1 MRMTSILKYAA
12 VVTLTGAIAL
22 ATATPSEARRGRNAA
37 VIGGIAAGV
46 LLGAAAA
53 NANRGYYYGPGYYDG
68 PSYGY
73 EPGYAYEPVYEY
85 PAPPVYM
92 PGPYYAPAPRY
103 YYRPGGSGSGC
114 GGSPGSPGYRPCN

>member
-1 MRMTSILKYAA
+1 MKMTSVLKVAA

-22 ATATPSEARRGRNAA
+22 AMATPSEARRGRNAA

-53 NANRGYYYGPGYYDG
+53 NANQGYYYGPGYSPGY
-68 PSYGY
+68 YY

-85 PAPPVYM
+85 PAPPVYA
-92 PGPYYAPAPRY
+92 PGPYYPAPRY
-103 YYRPGGSGSGC
+103 YYRQGGNGSGC
-114 GGSPGSPGYRPCN
+114 GGSPGLPNFRPCN

>member
-1 MRMTSILKYAA
+1 MTMTSVLKYAA

-53 NANRGYYYGPGYYDG
+53 NANRGYYYGPGY
-68 PSYGY
+68 
-73 EPGYAYEPVYEY
+73 AYEPVYEY
-85 PAPPVYM
+85 YQPPVYV
-92 PGPYYAPAPRY
+92 PAPYYYQGPRY
-103 YYRPGGSGSGC
+103 YYGPGGNGPGGNGC
-114 GGSPGSPGYRPCN
+114 GGSPGSPSFRPCD

>member
-1 MRMTSILKYAA
+1 MKMTSVLKVAA
-12 VVTLTGAIAL
+12 VVTLSGAMAL

-53 NANRGYYYGPGYYDG
+53 NANRGYYYAPGYY
-68 PSYGY
+68 Y

-85 PAPPVYM
+85 PAPPVYV
-92 PGPYYAPAPRY
+92 PGPYYYPAPRY
-103 YYRPGGSGSGC
+103 YYRQDGNGC
-114 GGSPGSPGYRPCN
+114 GGSPGSPNFRPCD

>member
-1 MRMTSILKYAA
+1 MTMTSVLKYAA
-12 VVTLTGAIAL
+12 VITLAGATAL

-53 NANRGYYYGPGYYDG
+53 NANRGYYDAPGYY
-68 PSYGY
+68 Y

-85 PAPPVYM
+85 PAPPVYV
-92 PGPYYAPAPRY
+92 PGPYYDPAPRY
-103 YYRPGGSGSGC
+103 YYRRGGSGC
-114 GGSPGSPGYRPCN
+114 GGSPGSVNFRPCD